1 MSELTD
7 NDTKIIKIIVD
18 ETSDAVVR
26 KLSSIQCNKNIGKWI
41 SSGTQDSM
49 IGDDYKCSLCNAE
62 FILEDNKFNYCPNC
76 GAKMER
82 EEE

>member
-7 NDTKIIKIIVD
+7 NDAKIIKIIVD

-26 KLSSIQCNKNIGKWI
+26 KLTSQCNKNIMGKWI
-41 SSGTQDSM
+41 SSGTQDNM
-49 IGDDYKCSLCNAE
+49 IGDDYKCSICNEE
-62 FILEDNKFNYCPNC
+62 FILDNNFNYCPNC

-82 EEE
+82 EEK